1 MYTNNAKN
9 KIRDRFQEIR
19 DKIDVADDR
28 ADNALD
34 VLKEAKRKADEL
46 ELDRDSCKRKI
57 ELTKASLA
65 ERNNELKKKLKKLED
80 LEDKDKV
87 ESELVKTLENIE
99 LDGDEKL
106 NSLEKQLQKISN
118 IADKKESENKESTL
132 RLEQL
137 ESELEKVFRREGDAL
152 EKAEKLQEC
161 IQLARSQMDGLKER
175 EEGAYEREDE
185 SEKKLTFLTQELH
198 TKASEAEEKE
208 RQVNNLTLYR
218 DKIKAEIQ
226 EERKK
231 IQKTQ
236 AEIDSLD
243 DLTDDF

>member
-57 ELTKASLA
+57 ELAKASLA

-118 IADKKESENKESTL
+118 IAEKKESENKESTL

-137 ESELEKVFRREGDAL
+137 ESELEKVRVYHNAPKLGYRYETVSAL
-152 EKAEKLQEC
+152 HVE
-161 IQLARSQMDGLKER
+161 
-175 EEGAYEREDE
+175 
-185 SEKKLTFLTQELH
+185 
-198 TKASEAEEKE
+198 
-208 RQVNNLTLYR
+208 
-218 DKIKAEIQ
+218 
-226 EERKK
+226 
-231 IQKTQ
+231 
-236 AEIDSLD
+236 
-243 DLTDDF
+243 

>member
-46 ELDRDSCKRKI
+46 ELDRDSYKRKI
-57 ELTKASLA
+57 ELAKATLT

-137 ESELEKVFRREGDAL
+137 ESELEKVRVYHNAP
-152 EKAEKLQEC
+152 KL
-161 IQLARSQMDGLKER
+161 G
-175 EEGAYEREDE
+175 
-185 SEKKLTFLTQELH
+185 
-198 TKASEAEEKE
+198 
-208 RQVNNLTLYR
+208 
-218 DKIKAEIQ
+218 
-226 EERKK
+226 
-231 IQKTQ
+231 
-236 AEIDSLD
+236 
-243 DLTDDF
+243 